1 MAKFIYR
8 GQTVSTNSS
17 EDVHQIRSQ
26 SNATVVIRDRV
37 FNNFVNF
44 EGICAHLYHYLFL
57 SYGEQC
63 IVCGQ
68 ILNTCNKHV
77 VFGISIAYI
86 STCAYLHMHILSHVS

>member
-1 MAKFIYR
+1 MSSGVAKFIYR

-44 EGICAHLYHYLFL
+44 EGNCAHLYHYLFL

-63 IVCGQ
+63 IIC
-68 ILNTCNKHV
+68 
-77 VFGISIAYI
+77 
-86 STCAYLHMHILSHVS
+86 